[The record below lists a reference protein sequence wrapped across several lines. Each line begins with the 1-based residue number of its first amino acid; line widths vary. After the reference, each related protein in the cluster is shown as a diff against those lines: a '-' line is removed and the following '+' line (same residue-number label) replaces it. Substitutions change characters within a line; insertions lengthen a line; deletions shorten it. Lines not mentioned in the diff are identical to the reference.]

1 MAKTPP
7 EDQETDAEQA
17 GEDEAPAPKSRRKI
31 ILAAAA
37 VILLAA
43 AGGGGYLFF
52 SGGSGEEMAEK
63 AEGAEGE
70 KPKDKDKSKDKA
82 MDDGAPLAINQK
94 YAVAPF
100 KEIIVNIS
108 SITINGQASSRFL
121 KLNIALVYDP
131 NAEGAER
138 IEERQIYIRDS
149 FVEFLRQVT
158 ERDLDGSAGLAFL
171 KSELL
176 HRVRLLSE
184 SDAPKDL
191 LIADLV
197 IQ

>member
-1 MAKTPP
+1 MDKSSP
-7 EDQETDAEQA
+7 EDQDTETASSET
-17 GEDEAPAPKSRRKI
+17 DEAPAPKSRRKL

-37 VILLAA
+37 VLVLVAL
-43 AGGGGYLFF
+43 GGGGYVFLS
-52 SGGSGEEMAEK
+52 SGPSEEMAEK
-63 AEGAEGE
+63 PKETQKKKAED
-70 KPKDKDKSKDKA
+70 KP
-82 MDDGAPLAINQK
+82 MDDGTAAAVNQQ

-158 ERDLDGSAGLAFL
+158 ERDLNGSAGLAFL

-176 HRVRLLSE
+176 HRVRLLAE

>member
-1 MAKTPP
+1 MDKSSP
-7 EDQETDAEQA
+7 EDQDTDTASSETD
-17 GEDEAPAPKSRRKI
+17 DAPAPKSRRKL

-37 VILLAA
+37 VLVLVAL
-43 AGGGGYLFF
+43 GGGGYVFLS
-52 SGGSGEEMAEK
+52 SGPAEEMAEK
-63 AEGAEGE
+63 PKEPEKKKAED
-70 KPKDKDKSKDKA
+70 KP
-82 MDDGAPLAINQK
+82 MDDGTAAAVNQQ

-158 ERDLDGSAGLAFL
+158 ERDLNGSAGLAFL

-176 HRVRLLSE
+176 HRVRLLAE

>member
-1 MAKTPP
+1 MAKTPL
-7 EDQETDAEQA
+7 EDQDTDAEQA
-17 GEDEAPAPKSRRKI
+17 GDAEGPAPKPRRKI

-37 VILLAA
+37 VVALAA
-43 AGGGGYLFF
+43 AGGGSYLYF
-52 SGGSGEEMAEK
+52 STGSETAAADNTTSPGGEK
-63 AEGAEGE
+63 A
-70 KPKDKDKSKDKA
+70 DKSPEKD
-82 MDDGAPLAINQK
+82 GTPVAINQQ

-131 NAEGAER
+131 SAEGAER

-158 ERDLDGSAGLAFL
+158 ERDLDGSSGLAFL

>member
-1 MAKTPP
+1 MAKSPP
-7 EDQETDAEQA
+7 EDQDKDDAVS
-17 GEDEAPAPKSRRKI
+17 GDDDAPAKKPRRKI
-31 ILAAAA
+31 ILAAVA
-37 VILLAA
+37 VLALAA
-43 AGGGGYLFF
+43 AGGGAYFMLGA
-52 SGGSGEEMAEK
+52 GPDEEMAEK
-63 AEGAEGE
+63 AEEAESEHAEKDMGE
-70 KPKDKDKSKDKA
+70 
-82 MDDGAPLAINQK
+82 DGQAAAIKEK

-131 NAEGAER
+131 TAEGADR
-138 IEERQIYIRDS
+138 IAERQIYIRDS

-158 ERDLDGSAGLAFL
+158 ERDLNGSAGLAFL

>member
-7 EDQETDAEQA
+7 KDQDTDDAKT
-17 GEDEAPAPKSRRKI
+17 GEDDAPARKPRRKFV
-31 ILAAAA
+31 LVAVA
-37 VILLAA
+37 VIAVAA
-43 AGGGGYLFF
+43 IGVGGYFML
-52 SGGSGEEMAEK
+52 GAGPDEDMAEK
-63 AEGAEGE
+63 PGEAESEHAEENAMGDGE
-70 KPKDKDKSKDKA
+70 A
-82 MDDGAPLAINQK
+82 AAIKEK

-131 NAEGAER
+131 TAEGAER
-138 IEERQIYIRDS
+138 IAERQIYIRDS

-158 ERDLDGSAGLAFL
+158 ERDLNGSAGLAFL

-184 SDAPKDL
+184 SEAAKDL

>member
-1 MAKTPP
+1 MAKSPP
-7 EDQETDAEQA
+7 KDQDTDDAQM
-17 GEDEAPAPKSRRKI
+17 GEDDAPAKKPRRKI
-31 ILAAAA
+31 ILAAVGLVA
-37 VILLAA
+37 LLAIG
-43 AGGGGYLFF
+43 AGAYVVLGT
-52 SGGSGEEMAEK
+52 GSNEDVAEK
-63 AEGAEGE
+63 SNEAESKHAEE
-70 KPKDKDKSKDKA
+70 KA
-82 MDDGAPLAINQK
+82 MGDGEAAALKEK

-131 NAEGAER
+131 AAEGAER
-138 IEERQIYIRDS
+138 IAERQIFIRDS

-158 ERDLDGSAGLAFL
+158 ERDLNGSAGLAFL

-184 SDAPKDL
+184 SDAAKDL

>member
-1 MAKTPP
+1 MDKSSP
-7 EDQETDAEQA
+7 EDQDTDIASSETD
-17 GEDEAPAPKSRRKI
+17 DAPAPKSRRKL

-37 VILLAA
+37 VLVLVAL
-43 AGGGGYLFF
+43 GGGGYVFLS
-52 SGGSGEEMAEK
+52 SGPAEEMAEK
-63 AEGAEGE
+63 PKEPEKKKAED
-70 KPKDKDKSKDKA
+70 KP
-82 MDDGAPLAINQK
+82 MDDGTAAAVNQQ

-158 ERDLDGSAGLAFL
+158 ERDLNGSAGLAFL

-176 HRVRLLSE
+176 HRVRLLAE

>member
-1 MAKTPP
+1 MDKSSP
-7 EDQETDAEQA
+7 EDQDTDTASSETD
-17 GEDEAPAPKSRRKI
+17 DAPAPKSRRKL

-37 VILLAA
+37 VLVLVAL
-43 AGGGGYLFF
+43 GGGGYVFLS
-52 SGGSGEEMAEK
+52 SGPSEEMAEK
-63 AEGAEGE
+63 PKEPEKKRAED
-70 KPKDKDKSKDKA
+70 KP
-82 MDDGAPLAINQK
+82 MDDGTAAAVNQQ

-158 ERDLDGSAGLAFL
+158 ERDLNGSAGLAFL

-176 HRVRLLSE
+176 HRVRLLAE

>member
-1 MAKTPP
+1 MAKSPP
-7 EDQETDAEQA
+7 KDQDTDDAMT
-17 GEDEAPAPKSRRKI
+17 GEDDAPAKKPRRKI
-31 ILAAAA
+31 ILAA
-37 VILLAA
+37 VGLVVLLAI
-43 AGGGGYLFF
+43 GGGAYVMLGAVP
-52 SGGSGEEMAEK
+52 EDAMAEK
-63 AEGAEGE
+63 PDEAEGE
-70 KPKDKDKSKDKA
+70 HAEEKA
-82 MDDGAPLAINQK
+82 MGDSEAAAIKEK

-131 NAEGAER
+131 TAEGAER
-138 IEERQIYIRDS
+138 IAERQIYIRDS

-158 ERDLDGSAGLAFL
+158 ERDLNGSAGLAFL

-184 SDAPKDL
+184 SEAAKDL